1 MRYSLEDYNKYYID
15 PEYADYFF
23 ELLVN
28 ARRLERVADLCTNIA
43 EEVIY
48 ISKGEIVR
56 HRSFDESTI

>member
-1 MRYSLEDYNKYYID
+1 MLKEDLFLE
-15 PEYADYFF
+15 PESADYFF

-56 HRSFDESTI
+56 HRSFDESVG